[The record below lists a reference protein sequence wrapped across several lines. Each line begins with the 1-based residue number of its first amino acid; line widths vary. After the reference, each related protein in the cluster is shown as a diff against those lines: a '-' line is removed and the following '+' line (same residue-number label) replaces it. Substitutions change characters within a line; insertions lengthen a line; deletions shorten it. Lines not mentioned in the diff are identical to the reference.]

1 LTHDSDNP
9 SEISVRIMMRRCPRK
24 IAKLLIQTLEN
35 SGFERI
41 GNTMTW
47 ILRKENLEKIEG
59 SLKRVDRHRKT
70 KRCGSCSELRVIG
83 TGSQIILICR
93 RTGRTKD
100 SYSDTCD
107 LER

>member
-1 LTHDSDNP
+1 MTHDSDNP

-47 ILRKENLEKIEG
+47 ILRRENLEKIMG
-59 SLKRVDRHRKT
+59 GLKRAD
-70 KRCGSCSELRVIG
+70 
-83 TGSQIILICR
+83 
-93 RTGRTKD
+93 
-100 SYSDTCD
+100 
-107 LER
+107 